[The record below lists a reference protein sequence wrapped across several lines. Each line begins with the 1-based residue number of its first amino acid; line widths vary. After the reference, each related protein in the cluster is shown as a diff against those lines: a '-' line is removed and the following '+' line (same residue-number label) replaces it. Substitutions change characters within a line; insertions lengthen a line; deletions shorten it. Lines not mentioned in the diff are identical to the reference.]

1 MPASSQRVPQ
11 VNALSGTEIRAHPSP
26 ASPAVRVTVMR
37 RRTRRIHHVAALSV
51 IPSLLPGCGGTNVA
65 GPQDTPGTSTSQP
78 AASSPPATPAAPTPR
93 ASAPRA
99 DTSPFTSR
107 RLRGYLA
114 GRSGHVTAA
123 LYDARTKKTW
133 LLHPQFAQYTAS
145 IVKVEIMGT
154 ALHEA
159 AAAGR
164 DLPAS
169 EAALMPSMI
178 ENSDNDSAT
187 ALLSDV
193 GGPSAIAR
201 FDRSAGLTDTTPST
215 LALIP
220 GTSLPGWGLTTT
232 TALDE
237 VTLVSRFAYR
247 NAVLSDASRKY
258 GLSLM
263 EHIEADQDWGVSGG
277 VPAGTTVALKNG
289 WLPLGPAD
297 WQVNSIG
304 WISGHGRNYVLAVLT
319 HGSPTEVYGIATL
332 QAVARAVFAELGAA
346 HPSAGQ

>member
-1 MPASSQRVPQ
+1 MR
-11 VNALSGTEIRAHPSP
+11 AL
-26 ASPAVRVTVMR
+26 
-37 RRTRRIHHVAALSV
+37 AALSV
-51 IPSLLPGCGGTNVA
+51 IAFLIPGCGGTNVA
-65 GPQDTPGTSTSQP
+65 GPPAKPGNQSSP
-78 AASSPPATPAAPTPR
+78 PPASSPSATPPAPAPHSSPPR
-93 ASAPRA
+93 VA
-99 DTSPFTSR
+99 TSPFTGR
-107 RLRGYLA
+107 RLRAYLA

-133 LLHPQFAQYTAS
+133 LYHPQFAQYTAS

-159 AAAGR
+159 EAAGR
-164 DLPAS
+164 DLPAA

-187 ALLSDV
+187 TLLQDV

-201 FDRSAGLTDTTPST
+201 FDRSAGLNDTVPSR

-237 VTLVSRFAYR
+237 LTLVSNFAYPSS
-247 NAVLSDASRKY
+247 ALSDAARKY

-289 WLPLGPAD
+289 WLPVGSSG

-319 HGSPTEVYGIATL
+319 DGSPTEAYGIDTIETIGRDVYRSRAGATP
-332 QAVARAVFAELGAA
+332 R
-346 HPSAGQ
+346 

>member
-1 MPASSQRVPQ
+1 M
-11 VNALSGTEIRAHPSP
+11 H
-26 ASPAVRVTVMR
+26 
-37 RRTRRIHHVAALSV
+37 RRTRRVQHLAALSV
-51 IPSLLPGCGGTNVA
+51 IAFLVLGCGGTNAA
-65 GPQDTPGTSTSQP
+65 GPQDTPGTRASQP
-78 AASSPPATPAAPTPR
+78 TTSPRPATPPAPAPR
-93 ASAPRA
+93 ASARRA
-99 DTSPFTSR
+99 AASPFTSR

-114 GRSGHVTAA
+114 GRAGHVTAA

-133 LLHPQFAQYTAS
+133 LLHPRSAQYTAS
-145 IVKVEIMGT
+145 IVKVEIMGA

-159 AAAGR
+159 EAAGR
-164 DLPAS
+164 DLPPA

-187 ALLSDV
+187 TLLQDV

-201 FDRSAGLTDTTPST
+201 FDRSAGMNDTIPSK

-237 VTLVSRFAYR
+237 VTLVSDFAYPSS
-247 NAVLSDASRKY
+247 VLSDAARRY

-263 EHIEADQDWGVSGG
+263 EHVEAGQDWGVSGG

-289 WLPLGPAD
+289 WLPVGSSG

-319 HGSPTEVYGIATL
+319 DGSPTEAYGIDTVETIARD
-332 QAVARAVFAELGAA
+332 VYRSRARAT
-346 HPSAGQ
+346 PR

>member
-1 MPASSQRVPQ
+1 M
-11 VNALSGTEIRAHPSP
+11 
-26 ASPAVRVTVMR
+26 
-37 RRTRRIHHVAALSV
+37 
-51 IPSLLPGCGGTNVA
+51 
-65 GPQDTPGTSTSQP
+65 
-78 AASSPPATPAAPTPR
+78 
-93 ASAPRA
+93 
-99 DTSPFTSR
+99 
-107 RLRGYLA
+107 
-114 GRSGHVTAA
+114 TAA

-133 LLHPQFAQYTAS
+133 LFHPQFAQYAAS

-159 AAAGR
+159 EAAGR
-164 DLPAS
+164 DLPPA
-169 EAALMPSMI
+169 EAALMPPMI
-178 ENSDNDSAT
+178 ENSDNDAAT
-187 ALLSDV
+187 TLLQDV

-201 FDRSAGLTDTTPST
+201 FDRSAGLNDTIPSR

-237 VTLVSRFAYR
+237 VTLVSNFAYPSS
-247 NAVLSDASRKY
+247 VLSGAARKY

-263 EHIEADQDWGVSGG
+263 EHVEAGQDWGVSGG

-289 WLPLGPAD
+289 WLPVGSSG

-319 HGSPTEVYGIATL
+319 DGSPTEAYGIDTVETIATD
-332 QAVARAVFAELGAA
+332 VYRSRAGAT
-346 HPSAGQ
+346 PR